1 MKRAK
6 SARIAVM
13 CAFLCVPVP
22 ASAQVSGPP
31 YSLTIVPP
39 TGGRVEAAGI
49 TCGGGG
55 ASCRV
60 SMPSAM
66 KIGLSAV
73 ASPGYHFVG
82 WTGDCSGETPGIWV
96 ALDRS
101 RACGATFA
109 PLESGL
115 TAPSIVWRAP
125 SPIGQGTVLGAAQLN
140 ASSPIAG
147 TFAYAPAAGTVLPP
161 GSHVLSVVF
170 TPADSKTYAT
180 ASASVRVV
188 VTASGPAASL
198 ALHKARYDRSAGT
211 LTVEGALAGLTPLVT
226 LNGAPVTVLAK
237 TDGAVT
243 LEAPSLPDGSYRLVV
258 TDAADSD
265 VTDSFEWTA
274 GAVGQTGQMGP
285 AGPAGPPGPAG
296 MPGPVG
302 LPGPAGPMGSAGA
315 PGPVGLQGPAGLPG
329 PTGPQ
334 GPMGLTGPQGP
345 AGATGSR
352 GPQGDPGPAGP
363 KGDTGPVGPQ
373 GPEGPAAPV
382 GAGGIRVV
390 NELGEDVGPYI
401 RDGGDYV
408 ALQDGEATVL
418 LPIARRGARESTA
431 SSIYLYYTEA
441 GCAGAPFLVV
451 ANEDAVGMAHPA
463 DVRGRGAVYSS
474 GAAESLDTRSY
485 RQYSAGS
492 DLLTAVTCKTSVKTR
507 LLAPAVIMDVSALG
521 PFVLKRR

>member
-1 MKRAK
+1 MKRAN

-13 CAFLCVPVP
+13 CAFLCAPLP

-31 YSLTIVPP
+31 YSLTIGPP
-39 TGGRVEAAGI
+39 TGGRGGAAGI
-49 TCGGGG
+49 ACGAGGT
-55 ASCRV
+55 SCTG

-73 ASPGYHFVG
+73 ASSGYRFVG

-125 SPIGQGTVLGAAQLN
+125 APISLGTVLGAAQLN
-140 ASSPIAG
+140 ASSPVAG

-188 VTASGPAASL
+188 VTANGPAASL
-198 ALHKARYDRSAGT
+198 ALHNARYDRSAGT

-265 VTDSFEWTA
+265 VTDSFEWTV

-302 LPGPAGPMGSAGA
+302 LPGPVGPMGSAGA
-315 PGPVGLQGPAGLPG
+315 PG

-345 AGATGSR
+345 H
-352 GPQGDPGPAGP
+352 GDPGPAGP
-363 KGDTGPVGPQ
+363 KGDTGPAGPQ
-373 GPEGPAAPV
+373 GPEGPAAPA
-382 GAGGIRVV
+382 GAGGIRVF
-390 NELGEDVGPYI
+390 NELGEDVGPYV
-401 RDGGDYV
+401 RNGGDYV
-408 ALQDGEATVL
+408 ALQDGEATIL
-418 LPIARRGARESTA
+418 LPIALRGPRESTA
-431 SSIYLYYTEA
+431 SSIYLYFTEA
-441 GCAGAPFLVV
+441 GCAGTPFLVV
-451 ANEDAVGMAHPA
+451 ANEDAVGMAHA
-463 DVRGRGAVYSS
+463 AEVRGRGAVYPS

-521 PFVLKRR
+521 PFALKLR